1 MLNFF
6 AHHTQIEGDYSL
18 KDIKV
23 MDEIGRGNSHVY
35 TVFIHNDLYALK
47 QIEIKNDYEYQSFLK
62 EITYMKEI
70 SEISEDM
77 IKYYGYFVTM
87 LEINQYTKRKYA
99 HIVM

>member
-6 AHHTQIEGDYSL
+6 AHHSLIEGDYAL

-35 TVFIHNDLYALK
+35 TAFINNELYAVK
-47 QIEIKNDYEYQSFLK
+47 QIEIKSDYEYQSFLK

-70 SEISEDM
+70 S
-77 IKYYGYFVTM
+77 
-87 LEINQYTKRKYA
+87 
-99 HIVM
+99 

>member
-1 MLNFF
+1 
-6 AHHTQIEGDYSL
+6 
-18 KDIKV
+18 
-23 MDEIGRGNSHVY
+23 
-35 TVFIHNDLYALK
+35 
-47 QIEIKNDYEYQSFLK
+47 
-62 EITYMKEI
+62 MKEI

>member
-6 AHHTQIEGDYSL
+6 AHHTLIEGDYSL
-18 KDIKV
+18 KDIRV

-35 TVFIHNDLYALK
+35 TAIIHNDLYALK
-47 QIEIKNDYEYQSFLK
+47 QIEIKSDYEYQSFLN
-62 EITYMKEI
+62 EITNMKKI
-70 SEISEDM
+70 SELSEDM

-87 LEINQYTKRKYA
+87 LEVNQYSKAKYA